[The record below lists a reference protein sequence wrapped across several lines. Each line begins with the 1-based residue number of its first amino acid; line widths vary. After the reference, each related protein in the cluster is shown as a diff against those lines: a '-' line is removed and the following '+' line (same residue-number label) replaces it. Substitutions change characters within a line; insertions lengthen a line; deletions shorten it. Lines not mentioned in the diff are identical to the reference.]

1 MAAKHR
7 LQRLQRLEKVRAIA
21 KQNAAR
27 EAAAAESTLSQL
39 EMLAAR
45 TGQLMADYSAR
56 RGASDGAE
64 LRQFGAFRAGLQGVS
79 EATSADALRAR
90 HLADHKLLALA
101 AAERARQAVEDRAM
115 RETESIARGSV
126 EPVLAGRRTA
136 IGTPLE

>member
-1 MAAKHR
+1 MTAKHR
-7 LQRLQRLEKVRAIA
+7 LLRLQRLEKVRDIS

-64 LRQFGAFRAGLQGVS
+64 LRQHSAFRAGLQGVS
-79 EATSADALRAR
+79 ESTNADALRAR

-101 AAERARQAVEDRAM
+101 AAERARQAVEDRAA
-115 RETESIARGSV
+115 REVESIARGNR
-126 EPVLAGRRTA
+126 EPALAGRQTV

>member
-21 KQNAAR
+21 KHDAAR

-56 RGASDGAE
+56 RGANDGAE

-79 EATSADALRAR
+79 ESTNADALRAR

-101 AAERARQAVEDRAM
+101 AAERARQAVEDRAT
-115 RETESIARGSV
+115 RENESIARGSA
-126 EPVLAGRRTA
+126 EPVLAGRRAA